1 MEVNRQA
8 PRKIFWGWYVVA
20 GAFITVAINYGSRY
34 SFGVFLKPM
43 CEDLGW
49 SRSVVSFAMSL
60 YFFFYGVGGVISG
73 RLLDL
78 FAPRWVIVAGSSV
91 MAAGFF
97 LTPFISTPLQLYLVY
112 GVVCGISS
120 AFFGSV
126 VGIGSVGKWFI
137 RKRGLAIG
145 ITSMGIGFG
154 TMLLTPL
161 AGTIV
166 KYFDW
171 KTAFFVLAAA
181 IFLVCTVLSQYFM
194 GKRRPEDYGL
204 LADGAMATPQP
215 APAPPLRAGKLSYR
229 ETTRIL
235 MKDSRFWIINICF
248 GFATMSVMTVF
259 AHQVPYVEEY
269 GIDPIVAAATLGVIA
284 VASIAGRFFFGWLSD
299 RLGDPR
305 HSACLGFA
313 CMALA
318 MIILL
323 FFHSLESFY
332 LYACLFGFGYGSL
345 TAMYAILNI
354 NRFGTDISGTAI
366 GLTNFFGTGLGG
378 CLGPIFGGII
388 YDTMGSYTFAWQVN
402 LGVLLGVTAL
412 IQFLKPA
419 LAPAALSPDR
429 ASAGKYR

>member
-1 MEVNRQA
+1 VDVDRQA

-20 GAFITVAINYGSRY
+20 GAFITVAINYGARY

-60 YFFFYGVGGVISG
+60 YFFFYGVGGVIAG

-78 FAPRWVIVAGSSV
+78 FAPRWIIAAGSLV
-91 MAAGFF
+91 TAGGFF
-97 LTPFISTPLQLYLVY
+97 LTPFVSTPPQLYLVY
-112 GVVCGISS
+112 GVLCGISS
-120 AFFGSV
+120 SFFGSV
-126 VGIGSVGKWFI
+126 VCISSVGKWFI

-161 AGTIV
+161 AGAIV
-166 KYFDW
+166 KYFNW
-171 KTAFFVLAAA
+171 QTAFFVLAGA
-181 IFLVCTVLSQYFM
+181 IFVVCTGLSQYFM

-204 LADGAMATPQP
+204 FPDGVAMMRQWE
-215 APAPPLRAGKLSYR
+215 PPDDTRKSSYW
-229 ETTRIL
+229 ETARLL

-259 AHQVPYVEEY
+259 AHQVSYVEEY
-269 GIDPIVAAATLGVIA
+269 GFDRIVAASTLGALA
-284 VASIAGRFFFGWLSD
+284 VASIAGRVFFGWLSD
-299 RLGDPR
+299 RFGDPR
-305 HSACLGFA
+305 HAACLGFA
-313 CMALA
+313 CMTAA
-318 MIILL
+318 MTILL
-323 FFHSLESFY
+323 FFHSLEFFY

-354 NRFGTDISGTAI
+354 NRFGMEIAGTAI

-388 YDTMGSYTFAWQVN
+388 YDTTGSYTLAWQVN
-402 LGVLLGVTAL
+402 LTLLVGVTVL
-412 IQFLKPA
+412 VEFLKPA
-419 LAPAALSPDR
+419 LAREAAR
-429 ASAGKYR
+429 R

>member
-1 MEVNRQA
+1 MEVDRQA
-8 PRKIFWGWYVVA
+8 PQKVFWGWYVVA
-20 GAFITVAINYGSRY
+20 GAFITVAINYGARY

-43 CEDLGW
+43 CEGLGW

-60 YFFFYGVGGVISG
+60 FFFFYGIGGVIAG

-78 FAPRWVIVAGSSV
+78 FAPRWIVAAGSLIT
-91 MAAGFF
+91 AGGFF
-97 LTPFISTPLQLYLVY
+97 LTPFISTPLQLYMVY
-112 GVVCGISS
+112 GVLCGISS
-120 AFFGSV
+120 SFFGSV
-126 VGIGSVGKWFI
+126 VCISSVGKWFI

-161 AGTIV
+161 AGAIV

-171 KTAFFVLAAA
+171 ETAFFVLGGA

-204 LADGAMATPQP
+204 FPDGAATTLHLEKPSI
-215 APAPPLRAGKLSYR
+215 ARKSSYWQ
-229 ETTRIL
+229 TTRLL

-269 GIDPIVAAATLGVIA
+269 GIDRIVAASTLGVIA
-284 VASIAGRFFFGWLSD
+284 IASIAGRVFFGWLSD
-299 RLGDPR
+299 RMEDPR
-305 HSACLGFA
+305 HVACLGFA
-313 CMALA
+313 CMTIA
-318 MIILL
+318 MTILL
-323 FFHSLESFY
+323 FFHSLQFFY

-345 TAMYAILNI
+345 TAMYAIMNI
-354 NRFGTDISGTAI
+354 NRFGIDIAGTAI

-378 CLGPIFGGII
+378 SLGPIFGGII
-388 YDTMGSYTFAWQVN
+388 YDTTGSYTLAWQVN
-402 LGVLLGVTAL
+402 LAVLVGVTIL
-412 IQFLKPA
+412 IEFLKSCPRPEA
-419 LAPAALSPDR
+419 VKPPPTQQVVRKSP
-429 ASAGKYR
+429 